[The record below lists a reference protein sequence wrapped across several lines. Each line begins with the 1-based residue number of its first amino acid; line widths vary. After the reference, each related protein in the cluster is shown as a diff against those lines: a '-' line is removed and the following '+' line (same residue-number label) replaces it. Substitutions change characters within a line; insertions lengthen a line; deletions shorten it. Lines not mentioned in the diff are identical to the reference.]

1 MPLPLPFLP
10 RQFPKPQG
18 HLMVNRLSP
27 RLFIALGTGLLRLH
41 FITLWLTYEAKTNLC
56 INKQSIIS
64 RLLTYCQD
72 RKLPS
77 HLTTNIFLLIDIGGP
92 VCGPST
98 LSLSSVGSKIN
109 HSLHKMHS
117 THAPP
122 LTERR
127 SSTSHACSAE
137 SITLQHTYEMAGC
150 PYGTIPLMLD

>member
-41 FITLWLTYEAKTNLC
+41 FITLWLTYEAKANLC

-92 VCGPST
+92 MCGPST

-109 HSLHKMHS
+109 HSLHKNAFDTCTS
-117 THAPP
+117 TYG
-122 LTERR
+122 
-127 SSTSHACSAE
+127 AE
-137 SITLQHTYEMAGC
+137 EQHESRMQCWIDYLAAYIWEGRVSRIYSEM
-150 PYGTIPLMLD
+150 PD